1 VSLKSAFTAN
11 IPVKVTSVVLSI
23 FLWFLAAGEEN
34 ASTLLPV
41 DVAISAPAGRSLL
54 RPAGPLHALV
64 VGPRRE
70 LIKLSATPLRLSRIL
85 SDTTT
90 ADEVRLDLD
99 PGDLEVPQ
107 GISVRVQDVQPR
119 TLVVKLDSTFQRVV
133 PVRAVVRLR
142 PETGFALG
150 AISVVP
156 GTIRLMGSRERLESI
171 DSARTEP
178 LEIAEADGPVEDV
191 VNLDTSGFGTV
202 RALPQE
208 VTVRVDVEAV
218 RSRTFAGIP
227 IRLSSATAA
236 ALRPA
241 RETVRVRVSGAAGRL
256 ATLTADS
263 LFIVVEGG
271 DSGRPGRVGL
281 KVIGPAGVAAHTEPD
296 SVDLVLRSGR
306 G

>member
-11 IPVKVTSVVLSI
+11 LPVKITSVVLAI
-23 FLWFLAAGEEN
+23 FLWLLAAGEEN
-34 ASTLLPV
+34 ASALLPV
-41 DVAISAPAGRSLL
+41 DVAIRAPTGRSLL
-54 RPAGPLHALV
+54 GPAGPLHALV

-70 LIKLSATPLRLSRIL
+70 LLKLSATPLRLSRIVPD
-85 SDTTT
+85 STV
-90 ADEVRLDLD
+90 ADEYRLELD

-119 TLVVKLDSTFQRVV
+119 ALVIRLDSTFQRVV
-133 PVRAVVRLR
+133 PVRAVVNLR
-142 PETGFALG
+142 PETGFVLG

-156 GTIRLMGSRERLESI
+156 GTIRLMGSHQSLLSL

-191 VNLDTSGFGTV
+191 VDLDTSGFGTV
-202 RALPQE
+202 RAMPQE
-208 VTVRVDVEAV
+208 VTVRVDVEV
-218 RSRTFAGIP
+218 IRSRTFAGVP
-227 IRLSSATAA
+227 IRLTSATAG

-263 LFIVVEGG
+263 LFIVVDGT
-271 DSGRPGRVGL
+271 DSGQPRRVRL
-281 KVIGPAGVAAHTEPD
+281 RAIVPPGVAARTEPD
-296 SVDLVLRSGR
+296 SVDLVVRSGR

>member
-1 VSLKSAFTAN
+1 V
-11 IPVKVTSVVLSI
+11 I
-23 FLWFLAAGEEN
+23 
-34 ASTLLPV
+34 
-41 DVAISAPAGRSLL
+41 R
-54 RPAGPLHALV
+54 
-64 VGPRRE
+64 
-70 LIKLSATPLRLSRIL
+70 
-85 SDTTT
+85 
-90 ADEVRLDLD
+90 
-99 PGDLEVPQ
+99 
-107 GISVRVQDVQPR
+107 
-119 TLVVKLDSTFQRVV
+119 LDSTFQRVV
-133 PVRAVVRLR
+133 PVRAVVNLR

-156 GTIRLMGSRERLESI
+156 GTIRLMGSRESLQSL

-202 RALPQE
+202 RAMPQE
-208 VTVRVDVEAV
+208 VTIRVDVEV
-218 RSRTFAGIP
+218 IRSRTFAGVP
-227 IRLSSATAA
+227 IRLTSVTAG

-263 LFIVVEGG
+263 LFIVVDGT
-271 DSGRPGRVGL
+271 DSGQPRRVRL
-281 KVIGPAGVAAHTEPD
+281 RAIVPAGVAARTEPD

>member
-1 VSLKSAFTAN
+1 MSLKSAFTAN
-11 IPVKVTSVVLSI
+11 LPVKITSVVLSI

-41 DVAISAPAGRSLL
+41 DVAIRAPAGRSLL
-54 RPAGPLHALV
+54 KPAGPLRALV

-70 LIKLSATPLRLSRIL
+70 LLKLSATPLRLSRIVP
-85 SDTTT
+85 DTTL
-90 ADEVRLDLD
+90 ADEFRLDLD
-99 PGDLEVPQ
+99 AGDLEVPQ

-119 TLVVKLDSTFQRVV
+119 ELVVRLDSTFQRVV
-133 PVRAVVRLR
+133 PVRAVVNLR
-142 PETGFALG
+142 RETGFALG

-156 GTIRLMGSRERLESI
+156 GTIRLMGSRERLLSV

-178 LEIAEADGPVEDV
+178 LEIAEADGPVEEV
-191 VNLDTSGFGTV
+191 VSLDTSGFGTL
-202 RALPQE
+202 RAVPQE

-227 IRLSSATAA
+227 IRLSSPAA
-236 ALRPA
+236 SALRPA
-241 RETVRVRVSGAAGRL
+241 RETVRVRVSGAARRL
-256 ATLTADS
+256 ANLTADS
-263 LFIVVEGG
+263 LFIVVDGTE
-271 DSGRPGRVGL
+271 SGRPRRVRL
-281 KVIGPAGVAAHTEPD
+281 RVIGPAGVVARTEPD